1 MNSKPQESRV
11 AIIGMACVFPQAPD
25 LDSFWQNIIEARDCL
40 SEIPEDRWKN
50 ELIYSPNARD
60 LDKSYVLRGGFIK
73 DAYAF
78 GAMHFGIAPRR
89 LQVMDPQHRL
99 LLETVRAALMDA
111 GLDDFDFQHP
121 GRAAEAL
128 AQRFDPEHTGTFLG
142 VSSAEF
148 RDILATRSQA
158 IEVAAGHYGD
168 KPSPHAQ
175 RAILDGVS
183 RIAPINSFSMPGS
196 LLNMTAANVA
206 YQWRLR
212 GPAFTIDAACAS
224 SLIAIFDALTYIRA
238 GLCQTAIAGGVYLN
252 LSSINHISFSRI
264 GACSKAGRCRP
275 FDAAADGFVQ
285 GEGAGIVVLKRLD
298 AALRDGDRIH
308 AVLVGGGANN
318 DAGDSSGPMAPSL
331 SGQIDCI
338 QRALSDA
345 KLRPSEVSFVECHGT
360 GTPVGDPVEVSA
372 LAQVLATDPPPK
384 PVVISS
390 VKANIGHTMSAAG
403 VAGLI
408 KAALVV
414 EKKVIPPQAS
424 FDTPHEKIPVGHV
437 EIARRAEAWSS
448 EAPRRAG
455 ISSFGFG
462 GTNCHLIIEEP
473 PQRERA
479 PELSLQS
486 GQPAQYLVMLSAP
499 NRALLQGYVETLLL
513 RLPAVDAP
521 LRDIAFTLSATR
533 SLDSLRAAIIVDS
546 KARLLE
552 ELEKLRQALAA
563 DGAMPKQL
571 GKTILIAQVD
581 PVAKAPQLALMFPG
595 QGSQRVGL
603 LRSCYERFPA
613 FKARFDALAEVAD
626 DLLERP
632 LHSFLYP
639 EAGSPEELE
648 AAELALQETRICQP
662 ALGVLGLSLLELFQ
676 QMGLEASLSMGH
688 SLGEFV
694 GTAASKA
701 LSAEDAIRL
710 VGWRGKLMSGLELE
724 DNGQMAAVMS
734 DVATVRKQLEGLDGV
749 AVANVNQASQT
760 VLSGTTAA
768 MEQALSKLAEASI
781 SAKRLRVSHAFHS
794 PIMQAIRTDM
804 EKVLAQLSFAPPAL
818 PLVSAARGQLY
829 PTEPDG
835 CRELLAAHATEVVD
849 FVNALQLA
857 KQSGAELFLEM
868 GAGSTL
874 TTFAKSAGLPAIQLA
889 SAKDDGDLE
898 LMRAIAQLLLAGVPL
913 SLRPLFEGADVQVLT
928 LPATPILREQY
939 LPFVEKGVPVR
950 PNGMDV
956 NELPPEPQA
965 QTQAAPAAAG
975 SEQLLALFREQTE
988 VLRAHAGIHAQQTA
1002 ILAGTPLP

>member
-1 MNSKPQESRV
+1 Q
-11 AIIGMACVFPQAPD
+11 
-25 LDSFWQNIIEARDCL
+25 
-40 SEIPEDRWKN
+40 
-50 ELIYSPNARD
+50 
-60 LDKSYVLRGGFIK
+60 
-73 DAYAF
+73 
-78 GAMHFGIAPRR
+78 
-89 LQVMDPQHRL
+89 
-99 LLETVRAALMDA
+99 
-111 GLDDFDFQHP
+111 
-121 GRAAEAL
+121 
-128 AQRFDPEHTGTFLG
+128 
-142 VSSAEF
+142 
-148 RDILATRSQA
+148 
-158 IEVAAGHYGD
+158 
-168 KPSPHAQ
+168 
-175 RAILDGVS
+175 
-183 RIAPINSFSMPGS
+183 
-196 LLNMTAANVA
+196 
-206 YQWRLR
+206 
-212 GPAFTIDAACAS
+212 
-224 SLIAIFDALTYIRA
+224 
-238 GLCQTAIAGGVYLN
+238 
-252 LSSINHISFSRI
+252 
-264 GACSKAGRCRP
+264 
-275 FDAAADGFVQ
+275 
-285 GEGAGIVVLKRLD
+285 
-298 AALRDGDRIH
+298 
-308 AVLVGGGANN
+308 
-318 DAGDSSGPMAPSL
+318 
-331 SGQIDCI
+331 
-338 QRALSDA
+338 
-345 KLRPSEVSFVECHGT
+345 
-360 GTPVGDPVEVSA
+360 
-372 LAQVLATDPPPK
+372 
-384 PVVISS
+384 
-390 VKANIGHTMSAAG
+390 
-403 VAGLI
+403 
-408 KAALVV
+408 
-414 EKKVIPPQAS
+414 
-424 FDTPHEKIPVGHV
+424 V

-486 GQPAQYLVMLSAP
+486 GQQAQYLVMLSAP
-499 NRALLQGYVETLLL
+499 NRALLQGYVETLLQ

-546 KARLLE
+546 KARLLD

-581 PVAKAPQLALMFPG
+581 PVAKSPRLALMFPG

-639 EAGSPEELE
+639 EASSPEELE

-662 ALGVLGLSLLELFQ
+662 ALGVLGLSLLELFE

-734 DVATVRKQLEGLDGV
+734 DVATVRKLLESIDGV

-760 VLSGTTAA
+760 VISGTTAA

-794 PIMQAIRTDM
+794 PIMQAIRPEM
-804 EKVLAQLSFAPPAL
+804 EKVLAQLSFTPPAL

-829 PTEPDG
+829 PAEPGG

-898 LMRAIAQLLLAGVPL
+898 LMRAIAQLLLLGVPL
-913 SLRPLFEGADVQVLT
+913 NLRPLFEGADVQVLT

-988 VLRAHAGIHAQQTA
+988 VLRAHAGILAQQTA
-1002 ILAGTPLP
+1002 ILAGTPLPAVALAPVPNLPLRTESAAPVAIAATATPEAAAPAASAPAAPSKAKGPAPRELVLDAVAGVSAFPRDALRAEQKLASDLGFDSLMFVDLAAKLQEAFPSVGALPQSLLSDKTTVGDIVAYIEEKVGAEQGDGEKKKPELRLRRFAPVPLRRPRAQLPTNTELGRCLVVVDSQGVGEAVIERLLAMGLEVVAVRPAELHLGLQREERLCRFDWPAIPEAVNDMCDLLLREDLLPDSVINLRVAELQTPIETISADDPILQLPIFAQQLVAGLRRVRGATLRCVAWTTGIDGCFGLLQNAGPKVWQVGLSAFAKSLSREWPDTRIRVCDMAPSLAPDFVAEALLTEILGPEQDIEVGYSPEGRFVIGLEELEAEPAAIWTPRAESVILVGGGGRGLGAKAALELAQRYQCRFILAGRSPREQAQPS